1 MTALLDTLPYARFLG
16 LISDQNGDVLTV
28 TMPFA
33 DQLIGNPFPR
43 KLHGGSTAAMLEFTA
58 VAQVAL
64 LFPRLQL
71 PRPINVTVAYLRP
84 GKPTDVTARARISRA
99 GRRVAHVIAEA
110 WQDDEANPIAS
121 MTAHFLMANSEG

>member
-64 LFPRLQL
+64 LGSLALLAGLVLTGASR
-71 PRPINVTVAYLRP
+71 
-84 GKPTDVTARARISRA
+84 SRA
-99 GRRVAHVIAEA
+99 GRG
-110 WQDDEANPIAS
+110 D
-121 MTAHFLMANSEG
+121 